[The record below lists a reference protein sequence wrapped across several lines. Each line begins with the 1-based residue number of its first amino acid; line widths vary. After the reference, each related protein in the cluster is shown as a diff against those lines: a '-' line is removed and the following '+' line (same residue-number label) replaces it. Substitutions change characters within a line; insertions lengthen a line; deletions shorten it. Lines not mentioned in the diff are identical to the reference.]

1 MSCLPQFRVGPG
13 RCRNS
18 ALIALGLASLSL
30 SACGGPQVPPAPTP
44 TGPGA
49 AYKQACVAAQ
59 EKRAADIA
67 ANKYVP
73 TELMVHQWPGR
84 EIDAGKVSFLKEAD
98 LAAALGTEVKAGEP
112 RVRTVLV
119 LARGGTGKSRLAESI
134 AAQACGKLPF
144 FRLDLNLDASPRLE
158 KAVAGQN
165 VLAAVLAEQLGQPNA
180 AQAEAFLAAT
190 LGAQPWAVVLD
201 SLDETPL
208 LQRDAL
214 AKQIDDLVTRVAPQ
228 ARALVMTRP
237 PVFSS
242 NYGINTVDARLE
254 LPNLTCE
261 ESQAA
266 LARNVKDAE
275 ERKSLDHFLD
285 HYGLARQVTSF
296 DRCYYPHLA
305 THRDVQVVQRLAKN
319 AAIGQ
324 NSQDFK
330 DFQNSRA
337 QVYTY
342 FVTAQLLRD
351 LQGVALKPSEAIEV
365 VDKMVA
371 ALKPDMGQRN
381 LAFKLEDCVAVSPIA
396 DLGAK
401 QVACERLLQSTL
413 FRPASA
419 KTDGGMQEFRFD
431 NQSLGDLFLARWAAH
446 SLVGADG
453 KVDCRGVESKAMMLE
468 SNEVGG
474 FLVGQAEA
482 QSCLVEISQTMCKH
496 IGLPQHIYEQ
506 FDQGLPSGPPR
517 AKILKEIQDD
527 LKVLPKVD
535 ACVAQLYEGLSKTVE
550 MPVAAPQPAA
560 AVPTKPAEPKG
571 KKQK

>member
-1 MSCLPQFRVGPG
+1 MSRLPKIRIGS
-13 RCRNS
+13 RRHRSS
-18 ALIALGLASLSL
+18 ALVALGFASLSL
-30 SACGGPQVPPAPTP
+30 PACGGPQVPPDSAP

-59 EKRAADIA
+59 EKRAADIEA
-67 ANKYVP
+67 KKYVP

-84 EIDAGKVSFLKEAD
+84 EIDAGKVSFLKEAE
-98 LAAALGTEVKAGEP
+98 LATALATAVKAGEP

-134 AAQACGKLPF
+134 AAQACGNLPF
-144 FRLDLNLDASPRLE
+144 FRLDLNFDASPRLE

-165 VLAAVLAEQLGQPNA
+165 VLAAVLAEQLGQANPA
-180 AQAEAFLAAT
+180 KAEAFLAAT
-190 LGAQPWAVVLD
+190 LGTQPWAVVLD

-266 LARNVKDAE
+266 LERNVPDAE
-275 ERKSLDHFLD
+275 ERKSLEHFLD
-285 HYGLARQVTSF
+285 RYGLARKVTSF
-296 DRCYYPHLA
+296 DRCYYPHLS

-324 NSQDFK
+324 NAQEFK
-330 DFQNSRA
+330 DFQSSRA

-351 LQGVALKPSEAIEV
+351 LQGVALKPSEAIAL

-371 ALKPDMGQRN
+371 ARKPDAGQRN
-381 LAFKLEDCVAVSPIA
+381 LSYKLEDCVAVSPVA
-396 DLGAK
+396 DLGAR
-401 QVACERLLQSTL
+401 QASCERLLQSTL
-413 FRPASA
+413 FKPASA
-419 KTDGGMQEFRFD
+419 KMDGGVQEFRFD
-431 NQSLGDLFLARWAAH
+431 NQSLGDLFLARWAAQ

-453 KVDCRGVESKAMMLE
+453 RVDCRGVESKAMMLE

-474 FLVGQAEA
+474 FLVGQADA
-482 QSCLVEISQTMCKH
+482 QSCLLEISETMCQH

-517 AKILKEIQDD
+517 ARILKEIQDH
-527 LKVLPKVD
+527 LQGLPKI
-535 ACVAQLYEGLSKTVE
+535 APCVAKLYEGLDKTVE
-550 MPVAAPQPAA
+550 RPAVDPQPAA
-560 AVPTKPAEPKG
+560 VADKPVELKG